1 MRFIHFTFLKNTLR
15 MNNRKIIFLLLLTIT
30 TFKAQAQI
38 KPLLFGGIDYYR
50 DKGFEENAYVNF
62 NIGTQ
67 LFRWNFIAPEI
78 SYEHYYGLVDENNE
92 LNPNDPNARAPSKLK
107 TRFFTNSL
115 SLAPKLIFG
124 NKEAALVVIPQ
135 FNFGEINVRGD
146 LFKDTGKQY
155 VLDDQQKISESI
167 SYLSIAV
174 GVEGQF
180 FESDIL
186 HFSLLLKYNFL
197 NSEKTLE
204 KIEIPQS
211 RLNSNGGSA
220 EGLGLGFRVYFDFI
234 ELLKQ

>member
-1 MRFIHFTFLKNTLR
+1 MAIRN
-15 MNNRKIIFLLLLTIT
+15 IIFLLLFTLLN
-30 TFKAQAQI
+30 FKVQAQI
-38 KPLLFGGIDYYR
+38 KPILYGGIDYYR

-67 LFRWNFIAPEI
+67 LFKWNFIAPEI
-78 SYEHYYGLVDENNE
+78 GYEHYYGLVNENNE
-92 LNPNDPNARAPSKLK
+92 MNPNDPNARAPSKLK
-107 TRFFTNSL
+107 TRYSTNSL

-135 FNFGEINVRGD
+135 YNFGEIKVRGD
-146 LFKDTGKQY
+146 LLKDTGKQY

-167 SYLSIAV
+167 SYLSIAA

-180 FESDIL
+180 FESEVL
-186 HFSLLLKYNFL
+186 HFSLFLKYNFL
-197 NSEKTLE
+197 NSSKILE

-220 EGLGLGFRVYFDFI
+220 EGLGLGFRIYFDLI

>member
-1 MRFIHFTFLKNTLR
+1 

-38 KPLLFGGIDYYR
+38 KSLLYGGIDYYR

-67 LFRWNFIAPEI
+67 LFRWHFIAPEI
-78 SYEHYYGLVDENNE
+78 GYEHYYGLVNENNE
-92 LNPNDPNARAPSKLK
+92 LNTNDPNARAPSKLK
-107 TRFFTNSL
+107 TRFSTNSI

-135 FNFGEINVRGD
+135 YNFGEINVRGD
-146 LFKDTGKQY
+146 LLKDTGKQY
-155 VLDDQQKISESI
+155 MLDEQQKISESI
-167 SYLSIAV
+167 SYLSIAA

-180 FESDIL
+180 FESEIL
-186 HFSLLLKYNFL
+186 HFSLFLKYNFL
-197 NSEKTLE
+197 NSENTLE
-204 KIEIPQS
+204 RIEIPQS
-211 RLNSNGGSA
+211 RLTSNGGST